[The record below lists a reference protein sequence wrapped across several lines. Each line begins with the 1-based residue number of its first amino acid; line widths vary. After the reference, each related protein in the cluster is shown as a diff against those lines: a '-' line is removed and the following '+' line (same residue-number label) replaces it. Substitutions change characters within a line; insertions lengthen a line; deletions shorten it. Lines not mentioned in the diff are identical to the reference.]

1 MLLFNPDAFF
11 YVPLQLPWIPKD
23 HLHFLHPQALMGEDI
38 QSPHPPKRR
47 SIVVSS
53 NFYQP
58 IDDRLYLFHAPLKI
72 DPKRYLSQT
81 VLCLFSRQMWLV
93 ALLPMQYKHL

>member
-11 YVPLQLPWIPKD
+11 YVPLQLPSIPKD
-23 HLHFLHPQALMGEDI
+23 HLHFLHQQVWMEEDI

-47 SIVVSS
+47 SVVVSS
-53 NFYQP
+53 NFYPP
-58 IDDRLYLFHAPLKI
+58 IDDRLYWSHAPLRI

-81 VLCLFSRQMWLV
+81 VLCLFSHQMWPV
-93 ALLPMQYKHL
+93 ALLPRQYKHL